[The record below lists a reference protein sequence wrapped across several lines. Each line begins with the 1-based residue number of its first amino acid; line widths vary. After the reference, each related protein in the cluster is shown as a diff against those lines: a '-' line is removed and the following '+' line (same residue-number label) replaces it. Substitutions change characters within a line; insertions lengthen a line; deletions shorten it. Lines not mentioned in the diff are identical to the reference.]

1 MFNKKL
7 KKVMQDLGLSQSQ
20 LSNMTGIGKSSISQY
35 ISGKNVPTEAR
46 QRGIAAALG
55 LAEDYF
61 TSDEEIVAPFSF
73 RNGGT
78 IPRLTVTDTA
88 KIMGMSKPSVAK
100 GLQEGIFPWG
110 YAVKGRGE
118 KFVYFINAKRFAEI
132 EGVTI

>member
-1 MFNKKL
+1 MKEVFNEEL
-7 KKVMQDLGLSQSQ
+7 KNVMQDLRLSQIQ
-20 LSNMTGIGKSSISQY
+20 LSNLTGIGKSSISQY
-35 ISGKNVPTEAR
+35 LSGKNAPTEAR
-46 QRGIAAALG
+46 QREIAISLG

-61 TSDEEIVAPFSF
+61 KSDEFALVNANRIS
-73 RNGGT
+73 
-78 IPRLTVTDTA
+78 RLTVADTA